1 MGGVLW
7 RGRFVETDDFF
18 TAAASKLYE
27 EDDRPFK
34 GDWLIEFKGFR
45 QLMRKLAKVK
55 YPLAPKV
62 DDALQCLVDR
72 YLGPLAKVRNSLG
85 VNSETECLPM
95 AWDDVCTCTVV
106 LEVGELG
113 STSTW
118 VLFTSRGLA
127 TWRAEKPGVR
137 SYGARASHVGFIL
150 GLRLTT
156 SACCPS

>member
-1 MGGVLW
+1 M
-7 RGRFVETDDFF
+7 ETDDFF

-118 VLFTSRGLA
+118 VFFTSRV
-127 TWRAEKPGVR
+127 WPPGGPKNRVYAHTERVR
-137 SYGARASHVGFIL
+137 LMSGSYSVCA
-150 GLRLTT
+150 
-156 SACCPS
+156 